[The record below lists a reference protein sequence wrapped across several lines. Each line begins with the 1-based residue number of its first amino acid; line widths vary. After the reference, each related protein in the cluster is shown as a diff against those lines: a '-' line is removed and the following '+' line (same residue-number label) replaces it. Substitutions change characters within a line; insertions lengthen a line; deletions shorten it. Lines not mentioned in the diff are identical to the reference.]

1 VAISIIFHS
10 RPFHSEIRIETTEN
24 KIVSVIEASTEGR
37 THHTIGRMAFQGTM
51 KDAEIF
57 FGNKQFDLSKIEDY
71 KQQ

>member
-1 VAISIIFHS
+1 MVLITFNEDRII
-10 RPFHSEIRIETTEN
+10 N
-24 KIVSVIEASTEGR
+24 VIEAPNTGI
-37 THHTIGRMAFQGTM
+37 TQTNQMVFQGTL